1 MNGADFVAQVGDI
14 DSRVIFFP
22 GVARQ
27 HREDIQDAL
36 LFAQLRAGHLYDF
49 QAQWNSWIHNYRQ
62 HLVATGFKLRGV
74 VTDNSLVIGRA
85 EDLDR
90 ASFKI
95 NNPQVRER
103 LAEQVRN
110 MFSKLEIKQVA
121 GRFFQDEYLSGVRLG
136 SFQVMPCV
144 QTDSGELM
152 TLLCSLRLN
161 VDDYAASGKRLILHF
176 KGGAYH
182 FAAQAFAERRE
193 EVRRYLRGKS
203 NAVITRL
210 EL

>member
-1 MNGADFVAQVGDI
+1 MKGADFVGQVGDLN
-14 DSRVIFFP
+14 SRVIFFP
-22 GVARQ
+22 GVAQQ

-36 LFAQLRAGHLYDF
+36 LFAQLRASHSYDF
-49 QAQWNSWIHNYRQ
+49 QTQWHSWIHNYRQ
-62 HLVATGFKLRGV
+62 HLQSHGFQPRGV
-74 VTDNSLVIGRA
+74 VTGDSLIIGRA

-95 NNPQVRER
+95 NNRQVRER
-103 LAEQVRN
+103 LAKQVRDE
-110 MFSKLEIKQVA
+110 FSKLEINRIA
-121 GRFFQDEYLSGVRLG
+121 ADFFQDENLSAMQLG

-144 QTDSGELM
+144 QTEGGELM

-161 VDDYAASGKRLILHF
+161 VDDYSAGSKRLILHF

-182 FAAQAFAERRE
+182 FSSQAFAAHRE
-193 EVRRYLRGKS
+193 KVRRYLSGKS
-203 NAVITRL
+203 KAVITRI